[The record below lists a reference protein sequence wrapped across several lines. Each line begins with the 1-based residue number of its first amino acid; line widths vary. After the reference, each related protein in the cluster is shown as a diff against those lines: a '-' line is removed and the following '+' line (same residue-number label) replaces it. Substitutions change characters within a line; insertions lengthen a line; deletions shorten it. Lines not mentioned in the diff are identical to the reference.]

1 VEREMKNDEREKVSG
16 EMDKELQ
23 AQSEKKKKIRYDVIR
38 PHIKNG
44 DVLMF
49 KGKYRSSFLVRWL
62 TKSPYSH
69 AGIAVWWNERL
80 MIMEAVMQ
88 GVRVAPLSRNI
99 YQHKGNVEWFTC
111 KKEIS
116 EEDRLRMVI
125 FAQEELGK
133 SYARWKAVLF
143 GLKVLFKKDLSEKD
157 ELRMENKLFCS
168 QYVAQ
173 IYNSIGLDLKKN
185 REDRFMSPGDIAKS
199 PLLEKRGKFK
209 IRNDSIELIYV

>member
-1 VEREMKNDEREKVSG
+1 MLTYNEVR
-16 EMDKELQ
+16 LQ
-23 AQSEKKKKIRYDVIR
+23 
-38 PHIKNG
+38 IKNG
-44 DVLMF
+44 DVIMYTEKKILSRLISWLT
-49 KGKYRSSFLVRWL
+49 RSSH
-62 TKSPYSH
+62 SH
-69 AGIAVWWNERL
+69 AGIAIWWNERL
-80 MIMEAVMQ
+80 MVMEAVMR
-88 GVRVAPLSRNI
+88 GVRIAPLSRNI
-99 YQHKGNVEWFTC
+99 YQHKGKVEWFSC

-133 SYARWKAVLF
+133 SYARWKAMLF
-143 GLKVLFKKDLSEKD
+143 GLKVLFKRDLSKKD

-199 PLLEKRGKFK
+199 PLLEKRGEFK
-209 IRNDSIELIYV
+209 IRNGSIELVSL

>member
-1 VEREMKNDEREKVSG
+1 MEREMKNDGREKVNG
-16 EMDKELQ
+16 GKEKELE
-23 AQSEKKKKIRYDVIR
+23 AQGEKKKNIGYDVIR

-49 KGKYRSSFLVRWL
+49 KGKYRSSFLIKWL

-80 MIMEAVMQ
+80 MIMEAVMR
-88 GVRVAPLSRNI
+88 GVSVAPLSRNI
-99 YQHKGNVEWFTC
+99 YQHNGNVEWFTC

-116 EEDRLRMVI
+116 EEDRLKMVI

-133 SYARWKAVLF
+133 SYAKWKAVLF
-143 GLKVLFKKDLSEKD
+143 GLKVLFKRDLSKKD

-185 REDRFMSPGDIAKS
+185 REDRFMSPGDIARS
-199 PLLEKRGKFK
+199 PSMEKRGEFK